1 MLGLDLEF
9 FNHSNISNYDDD
21 DDDDLD
27 DDYEGSNEE
36 GSF

>member
-9 FNHSNISNYDDD
+9 FNHSKISNYDDD